1 MESLFDNTPE
11 SDLKLAYDQFI
22 KKLGKDILVH
32 LLTGLDLRTKCCLG
46 NNIYLFTELWAACI
60 LSDPRTTLLP
70 EAVRLKSTAWKEGY
84 GKHNFHEKP
93 VDKCDK

>member
-11 SDLKLAYDQFI
+11 SDLKLAYDEFI

-32 LLTGLDLRTKCCLG
+32 LLKGLDLRTNCCLG
-46 NNIYLFTELWAACI
+46 NNIYMFTKLCAACI

-70 EAVRLKSTAWKEGY
+70 EALRPKSTAW
-84 GKHNFHEKP
+84 
-93 VDKCDK
+93 